1 MNWDTLLNGY
11 KAWIFLERKLSKN
24 TSLAYLSDLE
34 SFKKFILDSDNPV
47 PPQEVN
53 RDRIT
58 LYLSFL
64 HKNGITSSSQAR
76 IISSLRSFYR
86 YLHIEKITNE
96 NPAAKIDLPGL
107 GRHLPEVLSI
117 EEVNS
122 IISIIDLSS
131 KTGERDKAILE
142 TLYGCGLRVS
152 ELTNLTLSGIFFKE
166 EYIKVTGKGDKERL
180 VPLGHSAASQ
190 LARYINF
197 CRTEIKIKPGFE
209 DFVFISRQGKALS
222 RVTVYNIVKAYAE
235 KAGITKEISPHTFRH
250 TYATHLIENGA
261 DLRAVQQMLGHT
273 SITTTEIYTH
283 LSTKYLRDAILKYHP
298 REQ

>member
-24 TSLAYLSDLE
+24 TFMAYLSDLE
-34 SFKKFILDSDNPV
+34 SFKKFILNSDKPV
-47 PPQEVN
+47 MPQELN
-53 RDRIT
+53 RDHIAT
-58 LYLSFL
+58 YLTFIGTT
-64 HKNGITSSSQAR
+64 GISPTSQAR

-86 YLHIEKITNE
+86 YLHIEKITKE
-96 NPAAKIDLPGL
+96 NPAAKIDLPSL

-117 EEVNS
+117 EEVNN
-122 IISIIDLSS
+122 IIAIIDLSS

-152 ELTNLTLSGIFFKE
+152 ELTNLTISGIFFKE
-166 EYIKVTGKGDKERL
+166 DYIKVTGKGDKDRL
-180 VPLGHSAASQ
+180 VPLGHSAANQ
-190 LARYINF
+190 IARYINF

-209 DFVFISRQGKALS
+209 DIVFISRQGKGLS
-222 RVTVYNIVKAYAE
+222 RVSVFNIVKAYAE
-235 KAGITKEISPHTFRH
+235 KAGIKKEISPHTFRH

-298 REQ
+298 REK